1 MVTVDDGPPLPGKGE
16 GEEAALSPQA
26 GHPIGVQPLQQRLS
40 TQSLKSALFQQQLE
54 AAVARGHGLGQ
65 GN

>member
-1 MVTVDDGPPLPGKGE
+1 MVTVDDGPPLHGKRE

-26 GHPIGVQPLQQRLS
+26 GHPIGVQPLQQGLS
-40 TQSLKSALFQQQLE
+40 TQSLESALFQQQLE

>member
-1 MVTVDDGPPLPGKGE
+1 MVTVDGPPLHGKGE

-26 GHPIGVQPLQQRLS
+26 GHPIGVQPLQQGLS
-40 TQSLKSALFQQQLE
+40 TQSLESALFQQQLQ
-54 AAVARGHGLGQ
+54 AAVACGHKLGQ